1 MTHVATGD
9 CERCR
14 PGPVAQPVNTLSS
27 LAFVAAGVPLVRGRR
42 PVTRALG
49 WAAVATGLGSVA
61 YHGPGTAAGR
71 YVHDAS
77 LIALLGL
84 MALDDGGRTAGRTPP
99 PVSLAVV
106 PVLAAVGALPPLTDV
121 AQPVAGALAVTAG
134 VARAARRGVEDG
146 PAPLVGS
153 VVLGAGVLLHA
164 LGRTGGPLCAPD
176 SPLQPHAAWH
186 LAAAAAVLL
195 RHAR

>member
-14 PGPVAQPVNTLSS
+14 PGLVAQPVNTVSS

-49 WAAVATGLGSVA
+49 WAAVAAGLGSVA

-71 YVHDAS
+71 YAHDAS
-77 LIALLGL
+77 LLALLGL
-84 MALDDGGRTAGRTPP
+84 MALDDGGRATGRTPP
-99 PVSLAVV
+99 PVGLAAI
-106 PVLAAVGALPPLTDV
+106 PPLAAVGALPPLTEV
-121 AQPVAGALAVTAG
+121 AQPVAGALAVAAG
-134 VARAARRGVEDG
+134 VARAIRRGAEDG
-146 PAPLVGS
+146 PAPLAGS
-153 VVLGAGVLLHA
+153 VVLGAGVVLHA
-164 LGRTGGPLCAPD
+164 LGRTGGPLCEPD
-176 SPLQPHAAWH
+176 SRLQPHAAWH
-186 LAAAAAVLL
+186 VAAAAAVLL